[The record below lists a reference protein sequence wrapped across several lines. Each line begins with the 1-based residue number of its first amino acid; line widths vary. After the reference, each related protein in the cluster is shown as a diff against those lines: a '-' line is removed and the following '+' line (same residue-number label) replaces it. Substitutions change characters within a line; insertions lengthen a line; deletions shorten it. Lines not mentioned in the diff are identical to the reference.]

1 MVFSGTWLIL
11 ATTAI
16 ILLLFGIGLYWA
28 WRHGQ
33 FDDAEEARYAML
45 SEEPPHL
52 EGALTHD

>member
-16 ILLLFGIGLYWA
+16 ILLLFGLGFYWA

-33 FDDAEEARYAML
+33 FDDAEGAKYAML
-45 SEEPPHL
+45 REEPLNH
-52 EGALTHD
+52 EGR